1 MSFIDTI
8 APRDADGDVR
18 EMYERQQASYGYVPN
33 YALVFSLRPEVLA
46 RWGRLLAEI
55 RRPMSDRR
63 FELVTLAAA
72 QVYRH
77 SACSLAHGAK
87 LAEIIGED
95 EVLKL
100 ANDGD
105 SPVLT
110 AAEKEMVRYARK
122 VAEDAS
128 QVTAEDVARLKAHGL
143 DDGEIFDIAAAV
155 AGRAFLTKLLDAL
168 GSQPDRDFERLSR
181 AMRDAL
187 TVGRPISA
195 AELQRL
201 ED

>member
-33 YALVFSLRPEVLA
+33 YALVFSVRPEVLT

-95 EVLKL
+95 EVVKL
-100 ANDGD
+100 ANGD
-105 SPVLT
+105 DSSVLT
-110 AAEKEMVRYARK
+110 AAEKEMLRYARRI
-122 VAEDAS
+122 AEDAS
-128 QVTAEDVARLKAHGL
+128 QVTADDVARLKAHGL

-168 GSQPDRDFERLSR
+168 GSEPDRNFERLST
-181 AMRDAL
+181 AMREVL
-187 TVGRPISA
+187 TVGRPIST
-195 AELQRL
+195 AELHRL
-201 ED
+201 EG

>member
-87 LAEIIGED
+87 LAEFIGEE
-95 EVLKL
+95 EVVKL
-100 ANDGD
+100 ANGGD
-105 SPVLT
+105 SSVLT
-110 AAEKEMVRYARK
+110 AAEKEMLRYARRI
-122 VAEDAS
+122 AEDAS
-128 QVTAEDVARLKAHGL
+128 QVTADDVARLKAHGL

-168 GSQPDRDFERLSR
+168 GSAPDRDFERLST

-187 TVGRPISA
+187 TVGRPISTA
-195 AELQRL
+195 ALHRL
-201 ED
+201 EG